1 LTHSGAESFSKFQ
14 RDDEQVPLSNIQN
27 PGSRSLEFD
36 GQVRTT
42 KLAEPTAVTSVLIPD
57 HGFLIVVKF
66 KDVFW
71 AKGNADLATLTK
83 TCVYHNGCFVL
94 AGFLQRLL
102 DH

>member
-71 AKGNADLATLTK
+71 AKGNADLATLTQ
-83 TCVYHNGCFVL
+83 TCVYHNGYFVL